1 MPAVSAPAFA
11 AGADLAAAM
20 GQQPQQFQGQPSP
33 QMQAQLQSQGQL
45 PAQEAMGAE
54 WDPAQDPMPA
64 SAMSSAADAVRSAQ
78 AVAAEWADDLKAAGR
93 AVATRTAGAGEAHP
107 VRKKRSVVGVV
118 VVSVVAVI
126 ALACA
131 AFVAFLAWDRWGA
144 YDDAADMQGIWQANG
159 SASTV
164 VVDGEQIQLT
174 DDVAYDYEI
183 DPFAK
188 TITFSLGNMEGQGR
202 YRFSPDRTQ
211 LVITDGTGYSWLST
225 LMDDIPWR
233 VQSLQDE
240 LAGVEGAGKEASSGE
255 EDGRTILDRP

>member
-1 MPAVSAPAFA
+1 MLAVSAPAFA

-54 WDPAQDPMPA
+54 WDPAQDPMP
-64 SAMSSAADAVRSAQ
+64 SSAADAVRSAQ

-202 YRFSPDRTQ
+202 YRFSPDRMQ